1 MASPDRDVRGSH
13 RGYHAMNLDDPPNS
27 RLFLVVSK
35 TTSEAD
41 IREKFSRFG
50 ELQDLWIVK
59 DKHTKEHKGIAFIK
73 YARASEACRAMEEM
87 NGQPLSGD
95 GKPIKA
101 MVAQSRASNNHRD
114 LEDEDLTRIF
124 LMIPKT
130 YAEEDLRENFQ
141 EYGDIEYCSILKDKN
156 TKDSKGF
163 GYVRFLKPSQAA
175 LAIENCDKRFK
186 AILAD
191 PKNRSSQSQHSH
203 MEHAHGG
210 YPPYGGRE
218 GYSDMPR
225 MQGSFPPSAHAMSGD
240 FTHQRNATVPP
251 AQTPDPAISRC
262 LSVAVAVGVTK
273 EQMLSLFGIIPGLEY
288 CDVQRDPYTGY
299 RFAYLKYNNPASAIY
314 AREKLNRFEYPPGFQ
329 LTVNFIEDAEAAAS
343 GSNPLGMMALQL
355 VTAQMMATVA
365 SNYGNMAQGVPQ
377 QAFNTPKMG
386 MATTPTAE
394 PQYLNFKLPPRQP
407 LASQDSEMKE
417 RLFLVFSGMPPSQEA
432 LTDVFCRYGN
442 LIEVYVLPQKNYGY
456 AKFADGDCAKDAM
469 DSLHGQEVCG
479 VKMKVLP
486 ADPPKDEARKRQRTN

>member
-203 MEHAHGG
+203 MEHAH
-210 YPPYGGRE
+210 
-218 GYSDMPR
+218 
-225 MQGSFPPSAHAMSGD
+225 AMSGD

-355 VTAQMMATVA
+355 VTAQMMAT
-365 SNYGNMAQGVPQ
+365 
-377 QAFNTPKMG
+377 AFNTPKMG